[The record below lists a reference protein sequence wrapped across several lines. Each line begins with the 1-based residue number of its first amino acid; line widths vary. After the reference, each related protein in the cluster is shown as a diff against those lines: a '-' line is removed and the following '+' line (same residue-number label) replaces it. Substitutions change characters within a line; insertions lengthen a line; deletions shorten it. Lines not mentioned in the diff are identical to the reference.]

1 MALDG
6 VEKES
11 VAKLRKLLEAEPGL
25 KAPTDSA
32 DLLRFLRLR
41 KYDVAAALDNI
52 KRYCAIRASAPKMFE
67 GLCEPEKLRELT
79 EDIVTVLPQKNLH
92 GRVVIVGKFGKW
104 KPSKVSQIKLV
115 QALVLCLEYVS
126 RDPAAQTAGISW
138 VADFEGWSLGNML
151 SIELRT
157 TRNYMHYL
165 QNCVPVLLSEAHV
178 LRQPAA
184 FDVLY
189 AFLRPFV
196 RDEII
201 KAVRF
206 HGKNVQ
212 GLHADVPPNIIP
224 EEYGGTASR
233 RDLEVSWTNICQG
246 YTADNSQSS
255 RTACHATENTR
266 DWAISSVS
274 IAITSTTRKALLSN
288 KTLKVQLWL
297 TSRAALAS
305 DDLRFMG

>member
-11 VAKLRKLLEAEPGL
+11 VDKLRKLLEAEPGL
-25 KAPTDSA
+25 KAPTDAA

-52 KRYCAIRASAPKMFE
+52 KKYSAIRASAPKIFE
-67 GLCEPEKLRELT
+67 GLSEPEKLRELT
-79 EDIVTVLPQKNLH
+79 QDFLTVLPQKNVH

-104 KPSKVSQIKLV
+104 KPSKVSNIKLV
-115 QALVLCLEYVS
+115 QALVLLLEHMS

-138 VADFEGWSLGNML
+138 VADFEGWSLGNMRFV
-151 SIELRT
+151 ELRT
-157 TRNYMHYL
+157 TRNFMHYL

-189 AFLRPFV
+189 ALVRPFL
-196 RDEII
+196 RDEIL

-212 GLHADVPPNIIP
+212 GLHADVPPNSIP

-233 RDLEVSWTNICQG
+233 RDWEASWTNICQG
-246 YTADNSQSS
+246 YTPDNS
-255 RTACHATENTR
+255 
-266 DWAISSVS
+266 
-274 IAITSTTRKALLSN
+274 
-288 KTLKVQLWL
+288 
-297 TSRAALAS
+297 
-305 DDLRFMG
+305 